1 MDIFYSPLVYLFVI
15 LVLIAAIVMLI
26 IYNKRQQEHTK
37 AIEQRYRD
45 LEKKVDGFQLKNLEA
60 KLQPHLFKN
69 ILNSVQS
76 HAYQTYYTLD
86 KLATVLDY
94 VLYEA
99 RDEFVSVRREIDFA
113 KSLIDINKIKVS
125 PLFEIKVK
133 TKIATQNPYYEQKL
147 IVPMVCLDLI
157 ENAFKHSDLQSADAF
172 ISFYFEL
179 SEDGIFG
186 ITVSNTSSE
195 LKPLTKQA
203 GGLGMEAF
211 EQRLRILYKDCFK
224 LERFME
230 GNIYT
235 AYLKLDLKQIERA
248 KMYNT

>member
-1 MDIFYSPLVYLFVI
+1 MDIFYSPLLYLFVI
-15 LVLIAAIVMLI
+15 LVLIAAIVILI
-26 IYNKRQQEHTK
+26 IRNKRQQEHFNT
-37 AIEQRYRD
+37 IEQRYKD

-133 TKIATQNPYYEQKL
+133 TKIAGHNPYYEQKL
-147 IVPMVCLDLI
+147 IVPMICLDLI
-157 ENAFKHSDLQSADAF
+157 ENAFKHSDLQSPDAF

-179 SEDGIFG
+179 SEEGIFG

-195 LKPLTKQA
+195 LKPLSKQA

-224 LERFME
+224 LERFLE

-248 KMYNT
+248 KMYTT